1 MALCFLFNVI
11 LGYLLIHT
19 ISAANV
25 LPAHLGFAV
34 STGFQSAPL
43 TPSQIG
49 VITSSYILSDTKHYK
64 FFGWPSDHD
73 IAVGILNASS
83 SPQDITF
90 YIGFQTPITQLD
102 ISHLEALAAEWDDV
116 KENVYCV
123 ALVNEPDYN
132 SVDFSILPAKLNM
145 TSSFFQSKSQWNH
158 VVVSIPFSTLIFAKT
173 WPVPESEFLEEHKPY
188 LSQIIDIYKQYGAP
202 FSINLYPFYVAP
214 HEPTLMGYIL
224 GEEPAEYPS
233 MFVAQYMALWY
244 AMEALS
250 PTNGLDIVVTETGWS
265 TFSSNPTYAFAT
277 LENAQIYYDNT
288 FQQMKDVQSEVYGVR
303 VYAFELFDEDQKGG
317 SNLHWEAN
325 WGVFDVH
332 AELKW
337 NLLNETTSP
346 TAIPSIGP
354 SKAPSDE
361 PSTAPSKA
369 PSSEPSRTPSNAP
382 TKIPSVA
389 PTKTPSVAP
398 TDDTMDPTTTPSDSP
413 SKTPSVVPSKTPS
426 VAPTKTPSVSPSRI
440 PSDATM
446 DPTTTPSNGPSKAP
460 TVAPSKTSSSE
471 PSMTPS
477 TVPNSM
483 EPIVTDAIAGGSNC
497 GPGFMICIFLMV
509 IWSL

>member
-224 GEEPAEYPS
+224 GEEPAEYSS

-337 NLLNETTSP
+337 NLLNETASP

-354 SKAPSDE
+354 SKVRQPMIQWTQPQRPVIRQARHQVLCQPRHQ
-361 PSTAPSKA
+361 ALCQA
-369 PSSEPSRTPSNAP
+369 RHQ
-382 TKIPSVA
+382 
-389 PTKTPSVAP
+389 
-398 TDDTMDPTTTPSDSP
+398 
-413 SKTPSVVPSKTPS
+413 VVRQPRHQVLRQP
-426 VAPTKTPSVSPSRI
+426 
-440 PSDATM
+440 
-446 DPTTTPSNGPSKAP
+446 
-460 TVAPSKTSSSE
+460 
-471 PSMTPS
+471 
-477 TVPNSM
+477 
-483 EPIVTDAIAGGSNC
+483 
-497 GPGFMICIFLMV
+497 MIQWTQPQRPV
-509 IWSL
+509 IRQARHQVLCQPRHQALCQARHQVVRQPRHQVLRQPMIQWIQPQRPVIHQARHQVLCQA